1 MWIFPWIQ
9 LFWHSHSMWDKLG
22 WHNWFWQFLSTKG
35 LSSFNPKG
43 FYYSYAWSSSL
54 CERISYCSGLISIS
68 YHSWNPSPAPHPLI
82 KRGYDL
88 PKINSLGGGGVQNF
102 LLERGN
108 KPVKRYGWCK
118 NGGVATFL
126 LLYTAVQS
134 HLLCVW
140 GESKVPFLPF
150 GSSVF

>member
-1 MWIFPWIQ
+1 MHQI
-9 LFWHSHSMWDKLG
+9 LFKAFVWKQQVIYL
-22 WHNWFWQFLSTKG
+22 Q
-35 LSSFNPKG
+35 
-43 FYYSYAWSSSL
+43 
-54 CERISYCSGLISIS
+54 I
-68 YHSWNPSPAPHPLI
+68 
-82 KRGYDL
+82 
-88 PKINSLGGGGVQNF
+88 F
-102 LLERGN
+102 LLEQGD
-108 KPVKRYGWCK
+108 KPEKRYGWCK